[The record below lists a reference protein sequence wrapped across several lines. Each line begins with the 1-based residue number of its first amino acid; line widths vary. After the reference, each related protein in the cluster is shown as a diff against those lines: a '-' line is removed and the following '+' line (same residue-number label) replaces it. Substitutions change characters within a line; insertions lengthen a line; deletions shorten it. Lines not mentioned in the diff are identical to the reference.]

1 MLPIV
6 CRFLGVAALLLL
18 AGCAPDTTAEVSGTV
33 TFDGQPLETGAVQ
46 FSPVDGQSPTA
57 GAVIKDGWFTS
68 RVPVG
73 EMKVTFT
80 APKVVGKKKLYNSP
94 TSPEAPITEELLPEK
109 YNAKSELKTQVKP
122 GRNPVVFELTSGK

>member
-1 MLPIV
+1 MLPLA
-6 CRFLGVAALLLL
+6 CRALGLAALVAL
-18 AGCAPDTTAEVSGTV
+18 AGCAADTTAEVAGTV
-33 TFDGQPLETGAVQ
+33 TLDGKPLETGAVQ

-57 GAVIKDGWFTS
+57 GAVIKDGSFAS

-80 APKVVGKKKLYNSP
+80 APKVVGKKKLYNTP
-94 TSPEAPITEELLPEK
+94 TSPEAPVTEELLPDR
-109 YNAKSELKTQVKP
+109 YNTKSQLKTQVKP